1 MPKAERVKFR
11 DTKSIDSEHAKV
23 LEWLQNAE
31 NSTPETEYREGSLE
45 DYKYYAGDQD
55 SDEVLTKL
63 EEQNRPNP
71 VFNEIKPKIDMLVGL
86 AAQTKHEPNLLPVGL
101 EDEPLAE
108 IAQNALKHFHKRI
121 KVSDK
126 EVDCFD
132 HTVQSGRS
140 LLHFYIDV
148 SNPFKP
154 QIKAKRFA
162 GNNFYL
168 DPEGTEYDLS
178 DHRFLF
184 LEKYLTEE
192 EIKVFWPGID
202 INQVANFGSRYGT
215 DFEFFNEAS
224 EKYRIVEC
232 WYKKYVNVIYFVNPM
247 TGKEEYLEPKAF
259 AKFSAALEEGIKD
272 PETDEI
278 VYQADG
284 PTAGVK
290 SIVQEIWYMIFTAD
304 IKLEGGKS
312 PLRWKEFPSVLFA
325 AYKDTNKN
333 NYFSAVRPMKDPQ
346 EAHNTMYRQLLHLIQ
361 TLPKGMLLHEI
372 GAILNIDE
380 YEEKSSSP
388 TYHMEIAKGMLDKV
402 KFEKQ
407 PTISPVY
414 QYLIG
419 AFGQSIKNAAGIQD
433 SMMAVSEGAREVG
446 ITRRMKLE
454 TGIAVLFRLY
464 DNYRKSRLRVSELL
478 LSLIQQYVTEET
490 LIRIEGPEGAQLS
503 SINSQMNPQSE
514 GFNDISSA
522 EFDLVVDES
531 VENATM
537 RLTIAQILTEFSHN
551 NPGSIPPDLV
561 LDYTDMPY
569 TAKQKV
575 KAFHKAV
582 QEQEQANIDREFDLK
597 EKEIDGK
604 IAMAKESKKETT
616 EKGEK

>member
-1 MPKAERVKFR
+1 
-11 DTKSIDSEHAKV
+11 
-23 LEWLQNAE
+23 
-31 NSTPETEYREGSLE
+31 
-45 DYKYYAGDQD
+45 
-55 SDEVLTKL
+55 
-63 EEQNRPNP
+63 
-71 VFNEIKPKIDMLVGL
+71 
-86 AAQTKHEPNLLPVGL
+86 
-101 EDEPLAE
+101 
-108 IAQNALKHFHKRI
+108 
-121 KVSDK
+121 
-126 EVDCFD
+126 
-132 HTVQSGRS
+132 
-140 LLHFYIDV
+140 
-148 SNPFKP
+148 
-154 QIKAKRFA
+154 
-162 GNNFYL
+162 
-168 DPEGTEYDLS
+168 
-178 DHRFLF
+178 
-184 LEKYLTEE
+184 
-192 EIKVFWPGID
+192 
-202 INQVANFGSRYGT
+202 
-215 DFEFFNEAS
+215 
-224 EKYRIVEC
+224 
-232 WYKKYVNVIYFVNPM
+232 
-247 TGKEEYLEPKAF
+247 
-259 AKFSAALEEGIKD
+259 
-272 PETDEI
+272 
-278 VYQADG
+278 
-284 PTAGVK
+284 
-290 SIVQEIWYMIFTAD
+290 
-304 IKLEGGKS
+304 
-312 PLRWKEFPSVLFA
+312 
-325 AYKDTNKN
+325 
-333 NYFSAVRPMKDPQ
+333 
-346 EAHNTMYRQLLHLIQ
+346 
-361 TLPKGMLLHEI
+361 MLLHEV
-372 GAILNIDE
+372 GAILNIGE

-388 TYHMEIAKGMLDKV
+388 TYHMEIAAGKLEKV

-569 TAKQKV
+569 TTKQKV